1 MAKVP
6 RGWNLD
12 RERAAFLLALAE
24 VAPEAIDW
32 LRHELKNL
40 HSAGGD
46 RDNGALR
53 LLAERWCR
61 EWRLMDRNNPSLPA
75 GWAADAAFAN
85 LLRWREELE
94 APDED
99 EDEDIAEL
107 RQAVGAPAR
116 TTRPASAEPE
126 LAFTIPWFDESEDR
140 PVAWDVGPLPHVG
153 YIPEREPRESREA
166 AIARITR
173 DFRSWLEEFLEWQ
186 ESHWETER
194 RTRRPKPGAASPDDP
209 ARHRRWL
216 AKYLTSGMTWGGVAD
231 VFAHDGG
238 LDEHTVRRS
247 ATRLA
252 KRIGLAVPRRHQA
265 PAS

>member
-6 RGWNLD
+6 QGWNLD

-32 LRHELKNL
+32 LRQELKNL
-40 HSAGGD
+40 YSAGGD
-46 RDNGALR
+46 RDDSALR

-75 GWAADAAFAN
+75 GWAADAAFFN

-94 APDED
+94 AANADDDED
-99 EDEDIAEL
+99 FAEL
-107 RQAVGAPAR
+107 LKAVGAPAVA
-116 TTRPASAEPE
+116 TSQAPPKPE
-126 LAFTIPWFDESEDR
+126 FAFTVPWFEEGEDR
-140 PVAWDVGPLPHVG
+140 PVAWDVGPLPRVG

-166 AIARITR
+166 AIARITK
-173 DFRSWLEEFLEWQ
+173 DFRSWLEEFLQRQ

-194 RTRRPKPGAASPDDP
+194 RTRRPKPGAASTDDP

-216 AKYLTSGMTWGGVAD
+216 AKYLTSRMTWGGVVDAFAD
-231 VFAHDGG
+231 EKG
-238 LDEHTVRRS
+238 LDEGTVRRS

-252 KRIGLAVPRRHQA
+252 KRIGLAVPQHRRGQR
-265 PAS
+265 